1 MSKLTPKEF
10 QEKHARRLKAS
21 VEDMRKGVEKVTE
34 SPTAAAAKKQDKMRN
49 NILESIDNG
58 KWAAGLNRVTLS
70 EWKEKMITKG
80 ITRVAGGIDGAAAK
94 VEAFA
99 ADLLPH
105 IDAGQTKVKNMSD
118 VTLEDNITR
127 MTTFI
132 RHMSEFKRK

>member
-1 MSKLTPKEF
+1 MSKLTAQEF

-21 VEDMRKGVEKVTE
+21 TEDMRKGVEKITE
-34 SPTAAAAKKQDKMRN
+34 SPTAAAAAKQDKMRN

-58 KWAAGLNRVTLS
+58 KWANGLKRVTLE
-70 EWKEKMITKG
+70 EWKSKMINKG
-80 ITRVAGGIDGAAAK
+80 IGRVAGGIDGAKDK
-94 VEAFA
+94 VIAFA
-99 ADLLPH
+99 SELLPH
-105 IDAGQTKVKNMSD
+105 IDAGQSKVKKMSD